1 VASVENAYLREVVGK
16 RAAVKM
22 AVVGIGG
29 CGCNTITN
37 LEMAGV
43 EVPTIAVDMD
53 AVTLHK
59 TRAKHKVL
67 IGETTTHGRG
77 SGGLLSLGRKV
88 MSDEIEK
95 VATLIKDAELVI
107 VTAGL
112 GGGTGSGGIATFVE
126 YMDENMKDKLLW
138 SVVTLPFE
146 SEGTE
151 RAKNASTAL
160 REVMELSDMTI
171 VHSNDVL
178 KAKARHASI
187 IQAFRR
193 MDKVLT
199 NAITG
204 LLRLQ
209 GAEPVPG
216 LISIDFSNIERVTRD
231 SGLGFVGV
239 GEGRDT
245 LTAFEN
251 SLKENYAEAD
261 ITNAQG
267 AVVLVEARKA
277 VLSTGGVEEI
287 PRILKENYGI
297 TTIYFGV
304 RPDWTLHLPKVT
316 LVTSGVRSKLV
327 DNYLRGS
334 EK

>member
-1 VASVENAYLREVVGK
+1 MTAHSEDAYLREVMSK
-16 RAAVKM
+16 RAAIRM

-37 LEMAGV
+37 LELAGV

-53 AVTLHK
+53 AVSLHK
-59 TRAKHKVL
+59 TKAKHKILV
-67 IGETTTHGRG
+67 GEATTRGRG
-77 SGGLLSLGRKV
+77 SGGLLPLGRKV
-88 MSDEIEK
+88 MTDEVGK
-95 VATLIKDAELVI
+95 VANLLEDVELVI

-112 GGGTGSGGIATFVE
+112 GGGTGSGGIAALLE
-126 YMDENMKDKLLW
+126 YMDENMKDKLVW
-138 SVVTLPFE
+138 SMVTLPFE
-146 SEGTE
+146 SEGSE
-151 RAKNASTAL
+151 RAENARTAL
-160 REVMELSDMTI
+160 KEVLELSDMTI

-178 KAKARHASI
+178 KAKARQASI
-187 IQAFRR
+187 IQAFKR
-193 MDKVLT
+193 MDQVLT

-204 LLRLQ
+204 LIRLQ

-251 SLKENYAEAD
+251 SLQENYVEAD

-267 AVVLVEARKA
+267 AVTLIEARKA

-287 PRILKENYGI
+287 PRILKERYGI

-316 LVTSGVRSKLV
+316 LITSGIRSKLV
-327 DNYLRGS
+327 DNYLRGA
-334 EK
+334 